1 MPVCSLATYK
11 ETGKGLLLADAL
23 VHDYHSKCELYR
35 SGLCCGLRSY
45 WTVRL
50 SKRVQ
55 GPLSRLSVAVSM
67 CIDSFIFWPWLENVP
82 ENSVLQDKVVHA
94 LCEADGPVRFRVHT
108 SDVIGQESSWEW
120 RKMLL
125 WEVRARDGR
134 LTSARVLFP
143 WSRASHLDRIRVI
156 VTAFQAFTQ
165 KWNDML
171 PWKRMQWAYQYVSS
185 TRFGFSECEEE
196 RVAQTDQWPCGI
208 YSIFVCTWDQAVTLL
223 AITFILQNPTVSL
236 SRVKVLPQGIVW
248 DASRR
253 LVQLH
258 PIWHPGLILCE

>member
-1 MPVCSLATYK
+1 MPVCSYATYK

-23 VHDYHSKCELYR
+23 VHDYHCKCDLYR
-35 SGLCCGLRSY
+35 SGVCSGVRSY

-50 SKRVQ
+50 SRRVQ
-55 GPLSRLSVAVSM
+55 GPLSRLSVAVNM
-67 CIDSFIFWPWLENVP
+67 CIDSFIFWPWLEKVRRTARH
-82 ENSVLQDKVVHA
+82 SVLQDKIVHA

-108 SDVIGQESSWEW
+108 SAGEIFSER
-120 RKMLL
+120 RKVLL
-125 WEVRARDGR
+125 WEVTARDGR
-134 LTSARVLFP
+134 PTRARVLVP
-143 WSRASHLDRIRVI
+143 WSRASHLDRIRVL

-185 TRFGFSECEEE
+185 TRFGFSEIEEE

-248 DASRR
+248 EASRR